1 MPHFETIGDKK
12 MPLKIIGD
20 KTSEKR
26 ITEKKPGDM
35 YADGWCQDCDQK
47 YLDCVMAGY
56 CKGGEIKDDGQEK
69 PV

>member
-1 MPHFETIGDKK
+1 MPNFKPTKNKEV
-12 MPLKIIGD
+12 PLKIVAD
-20 KTSEKR
+20 KTL
-26 ITEKKPGDM
+26 EKKLTQKRPGDM
-35 YADGWCQDCDQK
+35 YADGWCQGCDQK